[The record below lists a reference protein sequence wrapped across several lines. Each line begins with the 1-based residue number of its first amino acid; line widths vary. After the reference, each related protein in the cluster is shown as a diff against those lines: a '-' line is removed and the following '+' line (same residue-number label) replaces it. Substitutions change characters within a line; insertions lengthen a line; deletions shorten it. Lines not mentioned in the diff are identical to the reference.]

1 MARSNEGNNKK
12 TTRDEIKDIKKEG
25 PGTPDSM
32 NTDDLQDSVSD
43 EERLKQET
51 TFVELPEVR
60 DIPGQEN
67 ISSIGPLGEMA
78 DTTISSDDEEGIVDG
93 VDLLDESEST
103 EDDETDI
110 VMGTEADVDEEDL
123 RNLGRKDQDLDGGDD
138 ELVAKEGLDD
148 TDFDGA
154 PLNEAASDDDTTGDD
169 LDIPEADG
177 NDPGQDAMGQG
188 DEENNYYSLGSDDN
202 DNLNEGTP

>member
-1 MARSNEGNNKK
+1 
-12 TTRDEIKDIKKEG
+12 
-25 PGTPDSM
+25 M
-32 NTDDLQDSVSD
+32 NSDDLQDSVSD

-93 VDLLDESEST
+93 VDLLDESDST

-148 TDFDGA
+148 TDFDGE
-154 PLNEAASDDDTTGDD
+154 PLNEAASDVDTTGDD